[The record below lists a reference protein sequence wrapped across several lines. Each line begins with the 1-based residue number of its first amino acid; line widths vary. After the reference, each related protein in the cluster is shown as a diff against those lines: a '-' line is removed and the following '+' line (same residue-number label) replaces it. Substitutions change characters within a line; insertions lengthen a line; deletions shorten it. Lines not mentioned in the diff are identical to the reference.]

1 MFLIILILAIYI
13 TVKSISYAIYEIKE
27 NKNKIGDKRNN
38 DIFNINNNVSNVFA
52 KKEI

>member
-27 NKNKIGDKRNN
+27 NKNKIGGS
-38 DIFNINNNVSNVFA
+38 IIIVLSVLLLFA
-52 KKEI
+52 TPILDYFH